1 MTSDMMNPSQRSAA
15 TDMSHVNPINKDKP
29 APAEV
34 HYTAPRDGS
43 GMTPN
48 GPSQVV
54 EGIYV
59 QPEAGRAH

>member
-1 MTSDMMNPSQRSAA
+1 
-15 TDMSHVNPINKDKP
+15 MSHVNPINKDKP